1 LFAICSRL
9 DFSGE
14 KYETHPFNAMSR
26 EKKRQARPLYGEL
39 TANGEELIAAFR
51 GLKDVTMNCEF
62 AHEHIVAAAYGELPD
77 DQVHQL
83 ERHIIACPECQKERE
98 QILALRVLADAHPV
112 VEPDPNLVA
121 RAHLRLDDAL
131 DTLPPR
137 RWYEVLGQRIVNNF
151 ANLQSAPVAAVL
163 LLVAG
168 AGAGTLGGFEY
179 AQNRAAH
186 AVTVAQAGSPAG
198 NQVLPAA
205 AAFSLANVAGIS
217 AIVRHPNSEIVDV
230 SYNQVVP
237 RQIEGSLDDPG
248 IRQLLM
254 LASEDSAS
262 PGVRDDSIA
271 LLAAECRA
279 GHSCQPSGIRD
290 ALVYSLRNDRSPK
303 VRQKALEGLEPYV
316 ADDVRVRDAVLEAVL
331 NDSDPAIRT
340 AAIALLEPVDAD
352 TSVQQVLYSVS
363 NSDQSP
369 QIRYVSR
376 QVLSRVPETQ

>member
-1 LFAICSRL
+1 
-9 DFSGE
+9 
-14 KYETHPFNAMSR
+14 
-26 EKKRQARPLYGEL
+26 
-39 TANGEELIAAFR
+39 
-51 GLKDVTMNCEF
+51 MNCEL

-83 ERHIIACPECQKERE
+83 ERHVITCPECQKERE
-98 QILALRVLADAHPV
+98 QILALRVLVDAHPV
-112 VEPDPNLVA
+112 VEPDPNLIA

-137 RWYEVLGQRIVNNF
+137 RWYEVLGQRIANNF
-151 ANLQSAPVAAVL
+151 ASLQSAPVAALL

-186 AVTVAQAGSPAG
+186 AVVARTGSSAGD
-198 NQVLPAA
+198 QVLPASA
-205 AAFSLANVAGIS
+205 APSPANVAGIS
-217 AIVRHPNSEIVDV
+217 SIVRHPNSEIVDV
-230 SYNQVVP
+230 TYNQVVP

-254 LASEDSAS
+254 LASQDSSS
-262 PGVRDDSIA
+262 PGVRDDSVA

-290 ALVYSLRNDRSPK
+290 ALMYALRNDRSPK

-331 NDSDPAIRT
+331 NDKDPAIRT

-363 NSDQSP
+363 NSDQNP